1 MVPFATLAQEI
12 PKIYFWVKPLLTD
25 MHFFT
30 LLTALLFAAGWS
42 FAQAPQPAFRQYTA
56 SHGLPSSET
65 HDLFQDRDGYIWIA
79 TDRGLSRFNG
89 YEFRNY
95 GPLEGLSDPAVMIFQ
110 SDPQGRLWMQTVS
123 GRLFYVEGGQI
134 RAFAGNALLDS
145 LQNSATGI
153 KGFCFDSA
161 GNVYS
166 SLEVAGL
173 YRFTPMGEAS
183 LVETPNCSPTAFQ
196 VEDHILPVYR
206 LDRSDTAAMSRYAQ
220 GLCESLQLLLEGKT
234 YTWPYHHPLKG
245 IVEFRTAQF
254 ASGKLL
260 FFLFGNLMLFEHG
273 EPKWSIELPAG
284 MTSFEPVPR
293 GGFMMG
299 LSGLGAR
306 HYQKLEDIPAGKY
319 QTWLPG
325 HSVTHFMEDRDGGW
339 WFSTLEQGVFYYPSP
354 STLVYDKKSGL
365 PSNYVTGLSF
375 QDDDRWYMGFFNGEL
390 ARMDAQ
396 SGKAEP
402 IPSYSNYVSD
412 LYYDPE
418 KDALWIGGNPTS
430 CLKDGDYIRFL
441 QPGATYAAYAAR
453 NFRPVLEGRKM
464 WGFYHSN
471 FFEVDLDEIAVKWAS
486 QSLSYLMR
494 THDVLTARDGRIWV
508 GNINGLYELQGKK
521 RLIAQDAH
529 SAFRSRIQA
538 LAELPDATLVAGTF
552 GYGLIFWKGGQIAQL
567 TQAEGLTSNMIEKLH
582 VDDSGQLWA
591 GTANGL
597 NRIRWHWDAE
607 PDLLALT
614 TADGLPDDQITLV
627 TTRGER
633 VFVGTTKGLAV
644 FEGIGPKTFSPA
656 PLLEGFW
663 INDSLA
669 AAGSDPL
676 SLRHRENNLRI
687 KYASLQYSDPGRIAY
702 RYRLGANLAWN
713 HTRERQI
720 QFSALAPGDYLFEVQ
735 ARNPDG
741 YWSESTLLGFRIRPP
756 FWKTPWALGGG
767 LLVFSGLMT
776 GGFLYRTRQLKN
788 RLAIQQQITELE
800 RSALRAQINPHFIF
814 NCLNSIQNFIV
825 QHDAQ
830 QAIYY
835 LGRFANLIRGV
846 LNASTRSKA
855 PLEEEVRLLEGYLS
869 LEKLRFKDKFDYA
882 ITISEDIDPY
892 ETELPPLIIQ
902 PFVENA
908 VLHGV
913 SKLESGGNVEVHF
926 RKKGAG
932 LEISVSDNGPG
943 WERDKKSGDGDR
955 QSLGMQIT
963 KKRLDLANPG
973 PGAASFHIEE
983 LKAGDGSPAG
993 ARVTIWIAT

>member
-1 MVPFATLAQEI
+1 
-12 PKIYFWVKPLLTD
+12 
-25 MHFFT
+25 MHFIA

-95 GPLEGLSDPAVMIFQ
+95 GPLDGLSDPAVMVFQ
-110 SDPQGRLWMQTVS
+110 PGPQGNLWMQTVS
-123 GRLFYVEGGQI
+123 GRLFYVEGDQI

-145 LQNSATGI
+145 LQNPAPGI

-161 GNVYS
+161 GNVFN

-173 YRFTPMGEAS
+173 YRFTPEGEAS
-183 LVETPNCSPTAFQ
+183 LVETPVCFPTAFQ
-196 VEDHILPVYR
+196 VEDHILPVFR
-206 LDRSDTAAMSRYAQ
+206 RDHSDTAAMSRYTQ

-234 YTWPYHHPLKG
+234 YTWPYQPIIG
-245 IVEFRTAQF
+245 IPVFRTAYL
-254 ASGKLL
+254 APGKLL
-260 FFLFGNLMLFEHG
+260 AFLFGNLTLFEHG
-273 EPKWSIELPAG
+273 KPTWTIEFPAG
-284 MTSFEPVPR
+284 MLSFVPVPQ

-306 HYQKLEDIPAGKY
+306 HYQKIEDIPAGKY

-375 QDDDRWYMGFFNGEL
+375 QDDERWYMGFFNGEL
-390 ARMDAQ
+390 AHVDISA
-396 SGKAEP
+396 GKTER
-402 IPSYSNYVSD
+402 IPSHSDYVSD
-412 LYYDPE
+412 VFYDR
-418 KDALWIGGNPTS
+418 KNDALWIGGNPTS
-430 CLKDGDYIRFL
+430 CLKDGEYIRFL

-486 QSLSYLMR
+486 QSLNYLVR

-508 GNINGLYELQGKK
+508 ANTNGLYELQEKK

-529 SAFRSRIQA
+529 PAFRSRIQA
-538 LAELPDATLVAGTF
+538 LAELPDATLVAGTL
-552 GYGLIFWKGGQIAQL
+552 GYGLVFWKGDQIAQL

-582 VDDSGQLWA
+582 VDESGQLWA

-644 FEGIGPKTFSPA
+644 FEGVGPKAFSPA

-669 AAGSDPL
+669 AAGSGPL

-735 ARNPDG
+735 ACNPDG
-741 YWSESTLLGFRIRPP
+741 YWSESTLLGFHIRPP
-756 FWKTPWALGGG
+756 WWKTPWALGGG
-767 LLVFSGLMT
+767 VLAFSGLMT

-788 RLAIQQQITELE
+788 RLAIQRQITELE
-800 RSALRAQINPHFIF
+800 RSALRAQMNPHFIF

-892 ETELPPLIIQ
+892 ETELPPLIVQ

-913 SKLESGGNVEVHF
+913 SKLESGGKVEVYF
-926 RKKGAG
+926 RKNGTG
-932 LEISVSDNGPG
+932 VEISVSDNGPG
-943 WERDKKSGDGDR
+943 WEEGNKLSARGR
-955 QSLGMQIT
+955 PSLGMEIT
-963 KKRLDLANPG
+963 RNRLNLS
-973 PGAASFHIEE
+973 GAVDEPFHVEA
-983 LKAGDGSPAG
+983 LKAEDGSRAG
-993 ARVTIWIAT
+993 TRVTILIEAG